1 MAKKRSKRRLR
12 RNDFNSV
19 VRMTTGATKT
29 IIATSASLHVMN
41 AAKDAL
47 T

>member
-1 MAKKRSKRRLR
+1 MAKKRSKRRP